1 LEAGKLGGWEAELV
15 MSCLAFQPPGLIAF
29 QPPGYLAFQPPG
41 FIAFK
46 PSEAWRL
53 GSLEAGKQNW

>member
-1 LEAGKLGGWEAELV
+1 V